1 MTRAD
6 LARAICCP
14 SGTCCSPDACYAEDR
29 SRSHLV
35 DIQTAAAVIEQI
47 QAREIHEACA
57 ATIRA
62 AKQAWRSRDTMATE
76 TGR

>member
-14 SGTCCSPDACYAEDR
+14 SGTCCSPGACYAEDR

-35 DIQTAAAVIEQI
+35 DIQTAAARVEQMH
-47 QAREIHEACA
+47 ARAVNEACA
-57 ATIRA
+57 ATVRA
-62 AKQAWRSRDTMATE
+62 IQTAWRSRDTMATE